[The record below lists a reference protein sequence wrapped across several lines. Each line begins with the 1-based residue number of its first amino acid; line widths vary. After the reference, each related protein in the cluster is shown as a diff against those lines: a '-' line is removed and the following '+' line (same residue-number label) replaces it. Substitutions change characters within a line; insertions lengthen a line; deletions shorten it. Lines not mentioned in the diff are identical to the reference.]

1 MANKRIDYYPKGPK
15 RDNAAKVDNAVNYKT
30 SSYYNNETHHD
41 KCFKDHSKDKT
52 LKVEAD
58 TVGQCTNVPSD
69 IEAITS
75 GVVAKLPVVLAEL
88 RLQVNINS
96 TIELPEFAYEI
107 KNIKKKVKVTQCFLI
122 RETGLLFIKGFVRK
136 NIDYSTR
143 VGSDSRSFHGDIRH
157 LTVDVPFTCTTD
169 VFFNGITPAPIIDN
183 ISREF
188 TYFTKQELSGPNF
201 GTKDKLLSSDL
212 TEYNQISTEE
222 FNELP
227 YCELIRAEIIE
238 LDEALNPTGFD
249 HKYMP
254 FEERRFKKIE
264 EKMVLY
270 LTIKLLQ
277 NRQVAI
283 PPILFDEC

>member
-1 MANKRIDYYPKGPK
+1 MAARAKFDYYPKCPK
-15 RDNAAKVDNAVNYKT
+15 KDNVNNNAVVENIAKDYFVKD
-30 SSYYNNETHHD
+30 N
-41 KCFKDHSKDKT
+41 CFN
-52 LKVEAD
+52 VEAD
-58 TVGQCTNVPSD
+58 TVGQCINTPTD
-69 IEAITS
+69 IGAITS

-122 RETGLLFIKGFVRK
+122 RETGLLFIKGFIRK

-143 VGSDSRSFHGDIRH
+143 VRSNSCSFSGDLRH
-157 LTVDVPFTCTTD
+157 ITVDVPFSCTTD
-169 VFFNGITPAPIIDN
+169 VFFNGIGPAPVVDN
-183 ISREF
+183 TSREF
-188 TYFTKQELSGPNF
+188 TFYSQQDLKGPHF

-238 LDEALNPTGFD
+238 FDEALDPTFEYD
-249 HKYMP
+249 QRYMP
-254 FEERRFKKIE
+254 FEEKRFRKIQ

-270 LTIKLLQ
+270 LTVKLLQ

-283 PPILFDEC
+283 PPLFTADEC

>member
-1 MANKRIDYYPKGPK
+1 MVGRVKFDYFPKGPK
-15 RDNAAKVDNAVNYKT
+15 KDNFANNAVVENITK
-30 SSYYNNETHHD
+30 D
-41 KCFKDHSKDKT
+41 CFVKDNGSN
-52 LKVEAD
+52 VEAD
-58 TVGQCTNVPSD
+58 TIGQCVNTPTD

-75 GVVAKLPVVLAEL
+75 GVIAKLPVVLAEL

-96 TIELPEFAYEI
+96 TIELPEYAYEI

-122 RETGLLFIKGFVRK
+122 RETGLLFIKGFIRK

-143 VGSDSRSFHGDIRH
+143 VRSNSHSFSGDLRH
-157 LTVDVPFTCTTD
+157 ITVDVPFTCTTD
-169 VFFNGITPAPIIDN
+169 VFFNGIGPAPIVDN
-183 ISREF
+183 TSREF
-188 TYFTKQELSGPNF
+188 TFFTKQDVKGPDF

-212 TEYNQISTEE
+212 TEFNQISTEE

-238 LDEALNPTGFD
+238 FDEALDPTGGYD
-249 HKYMP
+249 HRYMP
-254 FEERRFKKIE
+254 FEEKRFRRIQ

-283 PPILFDEC
+283 PPLFAAEDC